1 MKKFKMAFKLK
12 LLSRDDLTFKIFSWL
27 IFTLKV
33 AKEKE
38 SVTRIEKID
47 QMFLERGAVCFLTS
61 SVLFGIY
68 LCWSKMNLFAF
79 IMF

>member
-38 SVTRIEKID
+38 SVTRIEKINNR
-47 QMFLERGAVCFLTS
+47 QNT
-61 SVLFGIY
+61 Y
-68 LCWSKMNLFAF
+68 F
-79 IMF
+79 IKTVSYKHE

>member
-12 LLSRDDLTFKIFSWL
+12 LLSVDDLTFKIFSWL

-38 SVTRIEKID
+38 SVTRIEKINNR
-47 QMFLERGAVCFLTS
+47 QST
-61 SVLFGIY
+61 Y
-68 LCWSKMNLFAF
+68 F
-79 IMF
+79 IKTVSYKHE